1 MEEVPATIARAP
13 QASQRL
19 SCATTNSRLFD
30 DTRRHTKGML
40 RSLIDT
46 TDSRIA
52 MLARLA
58 LGIVIFPHGAQNL
71 LGWYGGPGLAAAL
84 GSYSG
89 LGIPS
94 FLGWMVILTEFA
106 GGLALLV
113 GFLGRVMALAIA
125 VTLVVA
131 VVTFHWSVGFFMNW
145 NGQLSGEGFEFHILA
160 ITLALIV
167 MILGSGA
174 ISIDRAL
181 TTRPAAA

>member
-1 MEEVPATIARAP
+1 
-13 QASQRL
+13 
-19 SCATTNSRLFD
+19 
-30 DTRRHTKGML
+30 ML
-40 RSLIDT
+40 RSLIYT

-71 LGWYGGPGLAAAL
+71 LGWYGGPGLDGAL

-94 FLGWMVILTEFA
+94 FVGWLVILTEFV
-106 GGLALLV
+106 GGMALIV
-113 GFLGRVMALAIA
+113 GFVGRLMAFAIA
-125 VTLVVA
+125 INLVAAVLTL
-131 VVTFHWSVGFFMNW
+131 HWSVGFFMNW
-145 NGQLSGEGFEFHILA
+145 NGQLRGEGFEFHILA

-181 TTRPAAA
+181 VTRAVVAQPAP

>member
-1 MEEVPATIARAP
+1 
-13 QASQRL
+13 
-19 SCATTNSRLFD
+19 
-30 DTRRHTKGML
+30 ML

-71 LGWYGGPGLAAAL
+71 LGWYGGPGLEAAL

-94 FLGWMVILTEFA
+94 FLGWLVILTEFA
-106 GGLALLV
+106 GGLALII
-113 GFLGRVMALAIA
+113 GFLGRLMALAIA
-125 VTLVVA
+125 ITLVVA
-131 VVTFHWSVGFFMNW
+131 VLTLHWSVGFFMNW
-145 NGQLSGEGFEFHILA
+145 NGQLNGEGFEFHILA

-174 ISIDRAL
+174 VSVDRAL
-181 TTRPAAA
+181 TTRPATA